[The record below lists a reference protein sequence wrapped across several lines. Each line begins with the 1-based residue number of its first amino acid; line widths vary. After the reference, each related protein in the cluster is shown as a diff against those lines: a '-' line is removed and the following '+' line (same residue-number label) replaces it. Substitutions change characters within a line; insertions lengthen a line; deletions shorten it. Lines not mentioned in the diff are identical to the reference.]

1 MSDAS
6 THIAAW
12 EAAGLLD
19 TETADRLRA
28 SKVDVAEDAGP
39 AAEPARPARS
49 TGATMFG
56 PAVTVAEFFGY
67 LGGAFLVAAWSAFMG
82 RTAGSNPDPEVV
94 LGIMAVPA
102 AVAFTWLGLLLR
114 RRGERGSRAAG
125 VAFLLTTSYAA
136 GAVGAFASAADIGW
150 PVIGIV
156 TAGIALAI
164 ATILRVIHPS
174 VLTEIGVLA
183 WYTTLAATGLVWI
196 QGRFFADTF
205 AGTSAAAG
213 PDPILL
219 VVGSAVWWLG
229 TAVVIGLVGLAEAR
243 AGDGTADPAALRR
256 AAVCRFW
263 AGLVAVIGLATAVSQ
278 SGALPTGEYGRIVE
292 PWIAILAMLIL
303 SGILLE
309 RAFRRDATSFIY
321 AAALGLIVA
330 LTDLNVS
337 YLSAG
342 TEIALFLEGVILL
355 AVGFAANALRRR
367 VGRPDDEPPAGPV
380 PSLVIPGDSPTAP
393 AAAAAPPP
401 DATVDFGA

>member
-1 MSDAS
+1 
-6 THIAAW
+6 
-12 EAAGLLD
+12 
-19 TETADRLRA
+19 
-28 SKVDVAEDAGP
+28 
-39 AAEPARPARS
+39 
-49 TGATMFG
+49 
-56 PAVTVAEFFGY
+56 
-67 LGGAFLVAAWSAFMG
+67 
-82 RTAGSNPDPEVV
+82 
-94 LGIMAVPA
+94 
-102 AVAFTWLGLLLR
+102 
-114 RRGERGSRAAG
+114 
-125 VAFLLTTSYAA
+125 
-136 GAVGAFASAADIGW
+136 
-150 PVIGIV
+150 VIGIV

>member
-6 THIAAW
+6 AHIAAW

-28 SKVDVAEDAGP
+28 SKADAAEDDGP

-49 TGATMFG
+49 TGAAMFG

-102 AVAFTWLGLLLR
+102 AVAFAWLGLLLR

-125 VAFLLTTSYAA
+125 VAFLLTTSYVAGAA
-136 GAVGAFASAADIGW
+136 GAFAFAADIGW

-156 TAGIALAI
+156 TAATALAV
-164 ATILRVIHPS
+164 AAILRVVHPS
-174 VLTEIGVLA
+174 VLTELGVLA

-205 AGTSAAAG
+205 AGTSGAAG

-243 AGDGTADPAALRR
+243 AGDGTDDPAGLRR

-263 AGLVAVIGLATAVSQ
+263 AGLVAVIGLATAVMQ

-292 PWIAILAMLIL
+292 PWIGILAMLIL

-309 RAFRRDATSFIY
+309 RAFRRDATSFMY

-367 VGRPDDEPPAGPV
+367 VGRPDDGPPAGPV
-380 PSLVIPGDSPTAP
+380 PSLVVPGDSPTAP
-393 AAAAAPPP
+393 AAGAAPPP

>member
-6 THIAAW
+6 AHIAAW

-19 TETADRLRA
+19 TETANRLRG
-28 SKVDVAEDAGP
+28 SKVDAAEL
-39 AAEPARPARS
+39 AAEPADPTRS
-49 TGATMFG
+49 TGAAMFG

-67 LGGAFLVAAWSAFMG
+67 LGGAFLAAAWGAFMA
-82 RTAGSNPDPEVV
+82 RAAGSDSNPEVV
-94 LGIMAVPA
+94 LGIMALPA
-102 AVAFTWLGLLLR
+102 AVAFAWLGLLLR

-125 VAFLLTTSYAA
+125 VAFLLTTSYVA
-136 GAVGAFASAADIGW
+136 GAAAAFALAADIGW

-164 ATILRVIHPS
+164 ATVLRVVHPA
-174 VLTEIGVLA
+174 VLTEIGVLI
-183 WYTTLAATGLVWI
+183 WYTALAAAGLVWT

-205 AGTSAAAG
+205 AGTSGATG
-213 PDPILL
+213 PDPTLL

-243 AGDGTADPAALRR
+243 TGDGTDDPAGRRR

-263 AGLVAVIGLATAVSQ
+263 AGLVAVIGLATSFMQ

-292 PWIAILAMLIL
+292 PWIGILAMLIL
-303 SGILLE
+303 SGVLLE
-309 RAFRRDATSFIY
+309 RAFRRDATSFMY

-337 YLSAG
+337 YLSAS
-342 TEIALFLEGVILL
+342 TEIALVLEGVILL
-355 AVGFAANALRRR
+355 AVGFAANTIRRR
-367 VGRPDDEPPAGPV
+367 VGRPDDEPPNGQV
-380 PSLVIPGDSPTAP
+380 PPLVVSSDSPTEPAVASAP
-393 AAAAAPPP
+393 QP